1 MISIR
6 KNDSQILSN
15 FAQYCQVL
23 TNIVF
28 YIKKKKVKLG
38 CKAVILSLYKL
49 SIKSKTSFTKVVQFG
64 MLF

>member
-23 TNIVF
+23 TNVVF
-28 YIKKKKVKLG
+28 HIKKKKVKHG